1 MPKIEE
7 DIVARINEGDTKAF
21 EQLYSSCYTY
31 LCAVAT
37 KYIFNAEAAR
47 AVVNDIFLSVWNN
60 RSTLVSP
67 LLPYL
72 IRSVRNRCVNYLR
85 QQRLQMVPFSE
96 VQDGL
101 LAIQEELAATGT
113 HPLAYLENKEM
124 EEKIYEAIN
133 QLPPRCRTIFIEYL
147 YHNKTYEEIAQANN
161 ITSSTV
167 RGQIKIGL
175 SKLKDLLGD
184 IYPLFLFLFD
194 FSEK

>member
-1 MPKIEE
+1 
-7 DIVARINEGDTKAF
+7 
-21 EQLYSSCYTY
+21 
-31 LCAVAT
+31 
-37 KYIFNAEAAR
+37 
-47 AVVNDIFLSVWNN
+47 
-60 RSTLVSP
+60 
-67 LLPYL
+67 
-72 IRSVRNRCVNYLR
+72 
-85 QQRLQMVPFSE
+85 MVPFSE

-133 QLPPRCRTIFIEYL
+133 QLPPRCRTIFMEYL

-184 IYPLFLFLFD
+184 IYPLFLILFD